1 MLAGRRWT
9 VDLCQT
15 DSDGDGLTNGQELG
29 DPHCV
34 WQPGEAPARA
44 HNISHPG
51 MDEASMRRFVEKK
64 RSRGDGWSSA
74 GLSQD
79 PFTWILF
86 YYQFVVIPIL
96 LGSAIGASCA
106 ARQLTSWR
114 RHGAARF
121 PSLLGIFAAYWLI
134 FIVGVGCGVHRYFSH
149 KSYTAT
155 RPWKLF
161 LAWLSLLVGQGG
173 PLDWAYVHRIH
184 HRLCDDELDY
194 HSPLNAD
201 VSHSV
206 GLFGLKGFIYAHA
219 TWLVTPHKHVRRSPK
234 LESHL
239 VPDIVHDPDLLWFND
254 FVAHNPLLS
263 KGIVGWILPGV
274 TLGLLYLCTANN
286 AA

>member
-1 MLAGRRWT
+1 MRRLYSSLRDQLRWCALMRLLSGVVAHSHYQALIPNGRYVPGISGFAGGAWHAVGHIAPRPQEHPAYILDGFPRNPFGRHFMLAGRRWT

-51 MDEASMRRFVEKK
+51 MDDASMRRFVEKK

-121 PSLLGIFAAYWLI
+121 PSFLGIFAAYWLI

-149 KSYTAT
+149 KCAT
-155 RPWKLF
+155 
-161 LAWLSLLVGQGG
+161 S
-173 PLDWAYVHRIH
+173 
-184 HRLCDDELDY
+184 RLCHHLAPPY
-194 HSPLNAD
+194 IATNAQ
-201 VSHSV
+201 
-206 GLFGLKGFIYAHA
+206 
-219 TWLVTPHKHVRRSPK
+219 RS
-234 LESHL
+234 
-239 VPDIVHDPDLLWFND
+239 
-254 FVAHNPLLS
+254 
-263 KGIVGWILPGV
+263 
-274 TLGLLYLCTANN
+274 
-286 AA
+286 